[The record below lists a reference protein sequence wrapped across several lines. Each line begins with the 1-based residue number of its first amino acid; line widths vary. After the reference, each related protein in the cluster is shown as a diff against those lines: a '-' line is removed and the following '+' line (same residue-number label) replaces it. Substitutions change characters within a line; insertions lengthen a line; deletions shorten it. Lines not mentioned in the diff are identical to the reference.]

1 MIGNFQHRASHQGL
15 MTQSAL
21 ITPVYI
27 SNRRLE
33 NMNCIY
39 EPSEKMGG
47 LFLGDVISTL
57 KVDLLQQHQIR
68 AVLTCMNDSKYSL
81 KKGFLYQWCLL
92 IKYSPFKI

>member
-1 MIGNFQHRASHQGL
+1 MIGNFQHRVSQQGL

-39 EPSEKMGG
+39 EPTEKMGG

-57 KVDLLQQHQIR
+57 KADLLQQHQIK
-68 AVLTCMNDSKYSL
+68 AVLSCMNDSKYEF
-81 KKGFLYQWCLL
+81 KKEFLCQ
-92 IKYSPFKI
+92 